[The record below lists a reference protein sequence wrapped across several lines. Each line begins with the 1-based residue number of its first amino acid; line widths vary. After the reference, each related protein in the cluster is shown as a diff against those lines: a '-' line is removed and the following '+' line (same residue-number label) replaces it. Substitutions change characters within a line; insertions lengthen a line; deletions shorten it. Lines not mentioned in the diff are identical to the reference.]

1 MLKLITAAHASTRA
15 HAFLRLSIES
25 LCAQVAL
32 FHIAAFYLGHR
43 LASATVAGNCLARA
57 RAISLTTGMQVLPA
71 LFAVQ
76 QSAVPHA

>member
-1 MLKLITAAHASTRA
+1 M
-15 HAFLRLSIES
+15 
-25 LCAQVAL
+25 AL